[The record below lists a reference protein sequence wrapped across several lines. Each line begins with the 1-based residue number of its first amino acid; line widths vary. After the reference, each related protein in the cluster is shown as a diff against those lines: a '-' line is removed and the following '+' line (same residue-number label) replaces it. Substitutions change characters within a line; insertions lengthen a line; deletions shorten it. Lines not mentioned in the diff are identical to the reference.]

1 MSKRF
6 LLILG
11 FCLLFLQWAVAQQK
25 DSLSVGF
32 HFKFD
37 SQPLV
42 IGEEFVSRQ
51 KDTLKISAFRFY
63 VSDIQL
69 LYTDNST
76 IKIKKSHLVDFE
88 IPSTQKI
95 NLVPDSK
102 KVVKSVIFSIGVDSL
117 ANVSG
122 ALSGDLDPAKGMY
135 WAWQSGYINMKI
147 EGKSSSCNTRK
158 NQFQFHIGGYLKP
171 NNALRTVTLF
181 PQRNDSI
188 SISADLAAFFA
199 DVSLSEINGIMIP
212 GKRAMQL
219 ADSSVKMF
227 SVE

>member
-1 MSKRF
+1 MSSRF

-25 DSLSVGF
+25 DSLSLSF
-32 HFKFD
+32 HFKFKG
-37 SQPLV
+37 QPLELAKSY
-42 IGEEFVSRQ
+42 ITGQ
-51 KDTLKISAFRFY
+51 HDTLALHTVRFY
-63 VSDIQL
+63 ISDITIQ
-69 LYTDNST
+69 YQDHST
-76 IKIKKSHLVDFE
+76 SNFSEGHLVDFQV
-88 IPSTQKI
+88 PASQKI
-95 NLVPDSK
+95 NLPIATK
-102 KVVKSVIFSIGVDSL
+102 KAIKSIAFSIGLDSL
-117 ANVSG
+117 ANISG

-181 PQRNDSI
+181 PQRNGSI
-188 SISADLAAFFA
+188 TISADLAAFFA
-199 DVSLSEINGIMIP
+199 DVSLSEINSIMIP